1 MPKNNK
7 YETQDYAY
15 LCVKELGMGKEEHAI
30 W

>member
-1 MPKNNK
+1 MPGTNK
-7 YETQDYAY
+7 RQIQEYAY